1 MSVMAERKNRQLS
14 SGLKPYSTAVTVERH
29 QLANF
34 IEKAVQ
40 ETAEWNKKMNQD
52 RYVYRIISTKILK
65 GLLIA
70 LPDCLE
76 CQTGDFGPGTLMSL
90 INEHACLFFSRKK
103 ISLLTYRQQTLRTTN
118 PGTPKLGN
126 CFELPSDW
134 LLSY

>member
-52 RYVYRIISTKILK
+52 RYVCFILYVC
-65 GLLIA
+65 I
-70 LPDCLE
+70 C
-76 CQTGDFGPGTLMSL
+76 
-90 INEHACLFFSRKK
+90 I
-103 ISLLTYRQQTLRTTN
+103 
-118 PGTPKLGN
+118 
-126 CFELPSDW
+126 
-134 LLSY
+134 LLSQIFYTFYNSFLKVRTYFFNTQTVHNYQSTLSNL

>member
-52 RYVYRIISTKILK
+52 RYVDLYLSKFFQEVTFFIIIFAYLK
-65 GLLIA
+65 
-70 LPDCLE
+70 
-76 CQTGDFGPGTLMSL
+76 
-90 INEHACLFFSRKK
+90 
-103 ISLLTYRQQTLRTTN
+103 
-118 PGTPKLGN
+118 
-126 CFELPSDW
+126 
-134 LLSY
+134 

>member
-1 MSVMAERKNRQLS
+1 MGLTAILSSDVLDIMSRDFYEKYEEYMSVMAERKNRQLS

-76 CQTGDFGPGTLMSL
+76 CQTGDFGPGTLMS
-90 INEHACLFFSRKK
+90 NK
-103 ISLLTYRQQTLRTTN
+103 
-118 PGTPKLGN
+118 
-126 CFELPSDW
+126 
-134 LLSY
+134 

>member
-52 RYVYRIISTKILK
+52 RYVFIIISTIIKP

-70 LPDCLE
+70 QPDYLEFQIVVILDLVRLCL
-76 CQTGDFGPGTLMSL
+76 
-90 INEHACLFFSRKK
+90 
-103 ISLLTYRQQTLRTTN
+103 
-118 PGTPKLGN
+118 
-126 CFELPSDW
+126 
-134 LLSY
+134 

>member
-1 MSVMAERKNRQLS
+1 MGLTAILSSDVLDIMSRDFYEKYEEYMSVMAERKNRQLS

-52 RYVYRIISTKILK
+52 RYVCRIISTKILK

-76 CQTGDFGPGTLMSL
+76 CQTGDFGPGTLMS
-90 INEHACLFFSRKK
+90 NK
-103 ISLLTYRQQTLRTTN
+103 
-118 PGTPKLGN
+118 
-126 CFELPSDW
+126 
-134 LLSY
+134 